1 VKFTDIFVRRPV
13 LAIVVSLVI
22 LIAGFQAIRS
32 LNVRQYPKLESA
44 SVTVRT
50 AYVGANAD
58 LVRGFITT
66 PLERAIAA
74 ADGIDYIESQS
85 FQGLSTISVRL
96 KLNFSAANALADIS
110 ARVNQVR
117 ADLPPEAE
125 VPAINIE
132 PSDAQIA
139 AMYLSFGSTILEDNQ
154 VTDYLI
160 RVVQPRLSAIDGVQ
174 RADILGGRTFAIR
187 AWLKADRMAA
197 LNVSPSQVRQAL
209 AANNYLAAVGTT
221 KGALVQVNLTASTD
235 LKSLGEFKR
244 LVVRQ
249 QGGALVRLEDIADV
263 VMGADTY
270 DQDVRLSGDKAVF
283 MGIWVLPNANSLD
296 VIARVRKEIDVIK
309 TELPTG
315 MQATVAFDSTG
326 YINSAIHEVER
337 TLTETV
343 LIVIVVI
350 FLFLGSLR
358 TVLVPLVA
366 IPVSLI
372 GAVFLMQ
379 VFGFTLN
386 LLTLLAVVLSVGLV
400 VDDAIV
406 VVENVER
413 HIREGKTP
421 LEASYIGAR
430 ELVGPIVAM
439 TITLAAVYAPIGLQ
453 GGLTGALFREFA
465 FTLAGAVLISGV
477 VALTLSPMMS
487 SQLLGSRR
495 AHTWMQRGIDGGFD
509 RVRRAY
515 TRALAATLRTRPA
528 VYAVWIV
535 LSLLVVPMYM
545 FSPKEL
551 APNEDQ
557 GVMFG
562 AIDVPANATLE
573 QLTPYTEQVNRIF
586 ESVPEFDHSFQI
598 TFPASGFGG
607 VLVKP
612 WDERQRSIFPIQGE
626 LSGKLASVAGI
637 RAPVFLPSALPSAG
651 FFPIEFVISSTADH
665 EEILRF
671 AQQLV
676 QAAVAS
682 GQFAFPPVTDVRIDQ
697 ATSEIV
703 LDRDKIG
710 SMGLTMQQVGGDLSS
725 MLGGNFVNRFNI
737 DGRSYKV
744 IAQAARADRLT
755 TTQLADIHISGPDG
769 QLMPLSAVAT
779 LRDHVEPRTLN
790 RFQQLNAIK
799 ISGVA
804 PRSVD
809 GGLKVLED
817 AAAKILPAGYRVDYT
832 GESRQLRQ
840 ESGKFLPAMGLA
852 VVLIF
857 LVLAAQFNSFRDPFV
872 ILAGSVPLAMF
883 GAMIFTFLKFA
894 GPPGMQF
901 KLTEGWTTTLNIYS
915 QVGLVTLV
923 GLVSKNGILIVEFAN
938 AQQARGM
945 SKIDAI
951 HEAASTRL
959 RPILMTTVATVVGHF
974 PLTLVTGAGA
984 VARNSIGIVLVGGMT
999 IGTLFT
1005 LFVVPSL
1012 YVLIAKDHR
1021 SEGAGDSAA
1030 SGFDAGKSGERT
1042 SAFAPTRGE
1051 VAARMVET

>member
-1 VKFTDIFVRRPV
+1 MSFTDIFVRRPV
-13 LAIVVSLVI
+13 LAIVVNLVI
-22 LIAGFQAIRS
+22 LIAGLQAIRS

-50 AYVGANAD
+50 VYVGADAD

-85 FQGLSTISVRL
+85 VQGLSTISVRL
-96 KLNFSAANALADIS
+96 KLNFNAANALADIS
-110 ARVNQVR
+110 TRVNQVR

-125 VPAINIE
+125 VPAIQVE
-132 PSDAQIA
+132 PSDARIA
-139 AMYLSFGSTILEDNQ
+139 AMYLSFGSKLLEDNQ

-160 RVVQPRLSAIDGVQ
+160 RVVQPRLSAVDGVA
-174 RADILGGRTFAIR
+174 RAEILGGRTFAIR
-187 AWLKADRMAA
+187 AWLKSDRMAA
-197 LNVSPSQVRQAL
+197 LGVTPSQVRAAL
-209 AANNYLAAVGTT
+209 AANNYLSAVGQT

-235 LKSLGEFKR
+235 LRSVNEFKR
-244 LVVRQ
+244 LVVREQ
-249 QGGALVRLEDIADV
+249 NGALVRLEDVADV
-263 VMGADTY
+263 VLGADTY
-270 DQDVRLSGDKAVF
+270 EQDVRLSGERAVF
-283 MGIWVLPNANSLD
+283 MGVWVLPNANALD
-296 VIARVRKEIDVIK
+296 VIGRVRSEVDLIQR
-309 TELPTG
+309 ELPKG
-315 MQATVAFDSTG
+315 MEGVVAFDSTS
-326 YINSAIHEVER
+326 YIENAIHEVIK

-386 LLTLLAVVLSVGLV
+386 LLTLLAIVLSVGLV

-413 HIREGKTP
+413 HVRQGQTP
-421 LEASYIGAR
+421 LQASFAGAR

-439 TITLAAVYAPIGLQ
+439 TITLAAVYTPIGFQ

-487 SQLLGSRR
+487 SRLVRQHLAAPPSAQRWRGSLVRW
-495 AHTWMQRGIDGGFD
+495 ADAGFE
-509 RVRRAY
+509 RIKHAY
-515 TRALAATLRTRPA
+515 GRALGGTLAMRPA
-528 VYAVWIV
+528 VYAVWIA
-535 LSLLVVPMYM
+535 LTILVVPMYM

-557 GVMFG
+557 GVVFS
-562 AIDVPANATLE
+562 ALDVPANATLE
-573 QLTPYTEQVNRIF
+573 QLTPSSEAIGRIF
-586 ESVPEFDHSFQI
+586 LAEPEFDHSFQI
-598 TFPASGFGG
+598 TFPTAGFGG
-607 VLVKP
+607 ILVKP
-612 WDERQRSIFPIQGE
+612 WDQRKRSIFPIQDE
-626 LSGKLASVAGI
+626 LARNLSRIAGV
-637 RAPVFLPSALPSAG
+637 RAPAFLPSALPSAG
-651 FFPIEFVISSTADH
+651 FFPVEFVIASTASHD
-665 EEILRF
+665 EILRF
-671 AQQLV
+671 ADQLG
-676 QAAVAS
+676 QEAAKS
-682 GQFAFPPVTDVRIDQ
+682 GQFAFPPITDVRIDQ
-697 ATSEIV
+697 AKTEIV
-703 LDRDKIG
+703 LDRDKIA
-710 SMGLTMQQVGGDLSS
+710 SMGLSLQQVGIDLSS
-725 MLGGNFVNRFNI
+725 MLSGNFVNRFNI

-744 IAQAARADRLT
+744 IPQVERAQRLT
-755 TTQLADIHISGPDG
+755 ADQLADIHITAPGG
-769 QLMPLSAVAT
+769 LLMPLGAVAT
-779 LRDHVEPRTLN
+779 LRREVEPRTLN
-790 RFQQLNAIK
+790 RFQQLNAVK
-799 ISGVA
+799 LSGVA
-804 PRSVD
+804 PRSLD
-809 GGLKVLED
+809 SALRVLED
-817 AAAKILPAGYRVDYT
+817 AAARILPAGYRVDYT

-840 ESGKFLPAMGLA
+840 EGGKFLPAIGLA
-852 VVLIF
+852 LVLIF
-857 LVLAAQFNSFRDPFV
+857 LVLAAQFNSFRDPLV

-894 GPPGMQF
+894 GPPGLHF

-938 AQQARGM
+938 AQQRQGLG
-945 SKIDAI
+945 KIEAVRQ
-951 HEAASTRL
+951 AASTRL
-959 RPILMTTVATVVGHF
+959 RPILMTTVATVAGHF
-974 PLTLVTGAGA
+974 PLTLVSGAGA

-1021 SEGAGDSAA
+1021 GEQASAAEVREGAIEATEPRFAA
-1030 SGFDAGKSGERT
+1030 GG
-1042 SAFAPTRGE
+1042 
-1051 VAARMVET
+1051 MV